1 MNRIIPVILFL
12 GLACPVPAADPPPD
26 QIARNATDK
35 IVALLKANK
44 AEYNR
49 DHKKLYAMVD
59 EQVLT
64 HFDFRAMSRTV
75 LGRHWRA
82 ASEDQRARFIAEFRD
97 LLVRTYATALLKYN
111 DEEIFYLPFRA
122 SPDDRTATVRSEVRR
137 KDGGPPITIQYS
149 FYRTD
154 NLWKVYDVTIEG
166 ASLVSTYQ
174 TTYAARV
181 QKEGLDAL
189 IASLAQDNKAAATGK
204 TASNGGKAGG
214 KAGATP

>member
-1 MNRIIPVILFL
+1 MSRIISIILFL
-12 GLACPVPAADPPPD
+12 VLVFPVHAAEPAPD
-26 QIARNATDK
+26 AIARGATDK
-35 IVALLKANK
+35 IVGLLKANK

-59 EQVLT
+59 EHVLP

-75 LGRHWRA
+75 LGRHWRT
-82 ASEDQRARFIAEFRD
+82 ASEDQRARFIAEFRE

-111 DEEIFYLPFRA
+111 DEEIVYLPFRS

-137 KDGGPPITIQYS
+137 KDGAPPIAMQYS

-154 NLWKVYDVTIEG
+154 NVWKVYDVTIEG

-174 TTYAARV
+174 TTFAARV

-189 IASLAQDNKAAATGK
+189 IASLAQDNKAAASGK